1 MPLTVCA
8 LKSWNAAACA
18 HIEIT
23 DEGDEDM
30 KKIWPAVLCLLF
42 LCSCG
47 KEIDRAEAMQ
57 EQYKNLASYETDVR
71 VSVPRGD
78 ETLVYALHLSAQGDA
93 VRATVSEPEELTGVG
108 AVLEGDK
115 LTLTFDDLVLDVGT
129 LSPRV
134 SALNCVPLVL
144 QNFPKVYL
152 DSSGAETI
160 GDVDALRADFSLTL
174 SGETFAC
181 SLWLGASGVPV
192 YAEIAENDK
201 IIAAAEFTNFIFGD
215 ILSPDAAQ

>member
-1 MPLTVCA
+1 
-8 LKSWNAAACA
+8 
-18 HIEIT
+18 
-23 DEGDEDM
+23 M
-30 KKIWPAVLCLLF
+30 KKVWPAVLYLLI

-47 KEIDRAEAMQ
+47 KETDRAEAMQ

-71 VSVPRGD
+71 VSVPRED
-78 ETLVYALHLSAQGDA
+78 ETLHYTFSLEHSNGETRAAVLAPEALA
-93 VRATVSEPEELTGVG
+93 GVG

-134 SALNCVPLVL
+134 SALSCVPLVL

-174 SGETFAC
+174 SGETLAC
-181 SLWLGASGVPV
+181 SLWLDASGAPV

>member
-1 MPLTVCA
+1 
-8 LKSWNAAACA
+8 
-18 HIEIT
+18 
-23 DEGDEDM
+23 M
-30 KKIWPAVLCLLF
+30 KKVWPAVLYLLI

-47 KEIDRAEAMQ
+47 KETDRAEAMQ

-71 VSVPRGD
+71 VSVPRED

-134 SALNCVPLVL
+134 SALSCVPLVL

-181 SLWLGASGVPV
+181 
-192 YAEIAENDK
+192 
-201 IIAAAEFTNFIFGD
+201 
-215 ILSPDAAQ
+215 

>member
-18 HIEIT
+18 RIEIT

-30 KKIWPAVLCLLF
+30 KKIWPAVFCLLF

-47 KEIDRAEAMQ
+47 KEIGRAEAMQ

-115 LTLTFDDLVLDVGT
+115 LTLTFDDLVLDVGH
-129 LSPRV
+129 
-134 SALNCVPLVL
+134 ALAAR
-144 QNFPKVYL
+144 F
-152 DSSGAETI
+152 GAF
-160 GDVDALRADFSLTL
+160 LRAARAAKLPESVSRQLGCGNTRGRRYAACRF
-174 SGETFAC
+174 FADAQRRNAR
-181 SLWLGASGVPV
+181 LLALARRLRRAGVRR
-192 YAEIAENDK
+192 DCGK
-201 IIAAAEFTNFIFGD
+201 
-215 ILSPDAAQ
+215 

>member
-1 MPLTVCA
+1 
-8 LKSWNAAACA
+8 
-18 HIEIT
+18 
-23 DEGDEDM
+23 M
-30 KKIWPAVLCLLF
+30 KKVWPAVLYLLI

-78 ETLVYALHLSAQGDA
+78 ETLHYTLSLEHSNGETRAA
-93 VRATVSEPEELTGVG
+93 VLAPEELTGVG

-134 SALNCVPLVL
+134 SALSCVPLML

-181 SLWLGASGVPV
+181 SLWLDASGAPV

>member
-1 MPLTVCA
+1 
-8 LKSWNAAACA
+8 
-18 HIEIT
+18 
-23 DEGDEDM
+23 M
-30 KKIWPAVLCLLF
+30 KKIWPAVLCLLI

-71 VSVPRGD
+71 VSVPRED
-78 ETLVYALHLSAQGDA
+78 ETLHYTLSLEHSNGETRAA
-93 VRATVSEPEELTGVG
+93 VLAPEELTGVG

-134 SALNCVPLVL
+134 SALSCVPLVL

-152 DSSGAETI
+152 DSSGAETL
-160 GDVDALRADFSLTL
+160 GDVDTLRADFSLTL

-181 SLWLGASGVPV
+181 SLWLDVSGVLV

>member
-1 MPLTVCA
+1 M
-8 LKSWNAAACA
+8 
-18 HIEIT
+18 
-23 DEGDEDM
+23 
-30 KKIWPAVLCLLF
+30 
-42 LCSCG
+42 
-47 KEIDRAEAMQ
+47 
-57 EQYKNLASYETDVR
+57 R
-71 VSVPRGD
+71 VSVPRED

-115 LTLTFDDLVLDVGT
+115 LALTFDDLVLDVGT

-134 SALNCVPLVL
+134 SALSCVPLVL

-152 DSSGAETI
+152 DSSGAETL
-160 GDVDALRADFSLTL
+160 GDVDTLRADLSLTL

-181 SLWLGASGVPV
+181 SLWLGASGAPV

>member
-1 MPLTVCA
+1 LQARYAQMQ
-8 LKSWNAAACA
+8 
-18 HIEIT
+18 
-23 DEGDEDM
+23 GY
-30 KKIWPAVLCLLF
+30 
-42 LCSCG
+42 
-47 KEIDRAEAMQ
+47 EAIV
-57 EQYKNLASYETDVR
+57 ETA
-71 VSVPRGD
+71 VPRGD
-78 ETLVYALHLSAQGDA
+78 ETLHYTLSLEHSNGETRAA
-93 VRATVSEPEELTGVG
+93 VLAPEELTGVG

-134 SALNCVPLVL
+134 SALSCVPLVL

-152 DSSGAETI
+152 DSSGAETL
-160 GDVDALRADFSLTL
+160 GDVDTLRADFSLTL
-174 SGETFAC
+174 SGETLAC
-181 SLWLGASGVPV
+181 SLWLDASGAPV

>member
-1 MPLTVCA
+1 
-8 LKSWNAAACA
+8 
-18 HIEIT
+18 
-23 DEGDEDM
+23 M
-30 KKIWPAVLCLLF
+30 KKVWPAVLCLLL

-47 KEIDRAEAMQ
+47 KEIDRAEEMQ

-78 ETLVYALHLSAQGDA
+78 ETLAYSLHLSAQGDT
-93 VRATVSEPEELTGVG
+93 VRATVSEPEELAGVG
-108 AVLEGDK
+108 AVLAGEK

-134 SALNCVPLVL
+134 SALNCVPMIL
-144 QNFPKVYL
+144 QAFPKAYL

-174 SGETFAC
+174 GGETFAC
-181 SLWLGASGVPV
+181 SLWLDAFGTPV

-215 ILSPDAAQ
+215 ILSPDAAR

>member
-1 MPLTVCA
+1 
-8 LKSWNAAACA
+8 
-18 HIEIT
+18 
-23 DEGDEDM
+23 M
-30 KKIWPAVLCLLF
+30 KKVWPAVLYLLI

-47 KEIDRAEAMQ
+47 KETDRAEAMQ

-71 VSVPRGD
+71 VSVPRED
-78 ETLVYALHLSAQGDA
+78 ETLVYALHLSTQGDA
-93 VRATVSEPEELTGVG
+93 VSEPEELMGVG

-134 SALNCVPLVL
+134 SALSCVPLVL

-181 SLWLGASGVPV
+181 SLWLDASGAPV

>member
-1 MPLTVCA
+1 M
-8 LKSWNAAACA
+8 
-18 HIEIT
+18 
-23 DEGDEDM
+23 
-30 KKIWPAVLCLLF
+30 
-42 LCSCG
+42 
-47 KEIDRAEAMQ
+47 
-57 EQYKNLASYETDVR
+57 R

-134 SALNCVPLVL
+134 SALSCVPLVL

-152 DSSGAETI
+152 DSSGAETL
-160 GDVDALRADFSLTL
+160 GDVDTLRADFSLTL
-174 SGETFAC
+174 SGETLAC
-181 SLWLGASGVPV
+181 SLWLDASGAPV

>member
-1 MPLTVCA
+1 
-8 LKSWNAAACA
+8 
-18 HIEIT
+18 
-23 DEGDEDM
+23 M
-30 KKIWPAVLCLLF
+30 KKVWPAVLYLLI

-47 KEIDRAEAMQ
+47 KETDRAEAMQ

-71 VSVPRGD
+71 VSVPRE
-78 ETLVYALHLSAQGDA
+78 ETLVYALHLSTQGDA
-93 VRATVSEPEELTGVG
+93 VRATVSEPEELMGVG

-134 SALNCVPLVL
+134 SALSCVPLVL

-174 SGETFAC
+174 SGETLAC
-181 SLWLGASGVPV
+181 SLWLDASGAPV